1 MVSRWYTKS
10 TYLLSGVLCL
20 VILLVSLYFALQ
32 KPVYIAVDGK
42 TIEDRVF
49 FSSTVEQVLEQN
61 KVALDKW
68 DQVQPGLDTPI
79 KKNCHIEVIRAFN
92 VTVIADG
99 ERHDILTVPV
109 SVEEA
114 IERAG
119 ITVGEQDII
128 KTAAASKTVPD
139 QEIEVIRVTEEMVE
153 EEQPLPFQVETTE
166 DNTLEKGLTRT
177 LRQGINGSVLNS
189 VKVTFHNGQEVKRE
203 VIDSKTMDQPVNK
216 IVAMG
221 NITTVSRGNQNIH
234 FREALYVQASAY
246 TYTGRNTATG
256 RKPAVG
262 LVAVDP
268 QVIPMGSKLYI
279 EGYGYAVA
287 ADTGGAI
294 KGNRIDVFMEDR
306 SQCMSWG
313 RRNVKVYILE

>member
-1 MVSRWYTKS
+1 MVSWWYKKS
-10 TYLLSGVLCL
+10 TCLLSGVLCL
-20 VILLVSLYFALQ
+20 VALLVSLFFALQ
-32 KPVYIAVDGK
+32 KPVSVVVDGK

-49 FSSTVEQVLEQN
+49 FTSTVEQVLEQN
-61 KVALDKW
+61 KVVLKKW

-79 KKNCHIEVIRAFN
+79 KKDCRIIVTRAFK

-99 ERHDILTVPV
+99 QSHEVMTVPI

-114 IERAG
+114 IRRAG
-119 ITVGEQDII
+119 VITGDQDII
-128 KTAAASKTVPD
+128 KTAAASKTVPG
-139 QEIEVIRVTEEMVE
+139 QEIEIIRVTEEVVE
-153 EEQPLPFQVETTE
+153 EEQPLVFQVEKTE

-177 LRQGINGSVLNS
+177 LRQGANGSVLNTL
-189 VKVTFHNGQEVKRE
+189 KVTYHNGQEVKRE
-203 VIDSKTMDQPVNK
+203 VIDSKTLVQPVNK
-216 IVAMG
+216 IVALG

-256 RKPAVG
+256 KKPAVG

-287 ADTGGAI
+287 ADTGGSI
-294 KGNRIDVFMEDR
+294 RGNRIDVFMEDK
-306 SQCMSWG
+306 SQCLSWG
-313 RRNVKVYILE
+313 RRTVKVYVLE